1 MKIQYPGVTDN
12 IDSDIRNWIGI
23 LAVFPKG
30 MYMDNLM
37 EVARSELAWKCDY
50 VWGDDY
56 MRQFQAVYD
65 SYGSICN
72 YLLLNIFSRSIYVD
86 DPVFVTQ
93 NVVAKLLSKRGIT
106 TEYVHGEAFDKAWT
120 LDQYSHDFVRI
131 YKSLYLEAGL

>member
-1 MKIQYPGVTDN
+1 MGVSVTT
-12 IDSDIRNWIGI
+12 
-23 LAVFPKG
+23 F
-30 MYMDNLM
+30 
-37 EVARSELAWKCDY
+37 
-50 VWGDDY
+50 
-56 MRQFQAVYD
+56 
-65 SYGSICN
+65 
-72 YLLLNIFSRSIYVD
+72 YLYIFSRSIYVD